1 MYSLRSPVNEPAN
14 LYKQDFFLW
23 LEITARLLKE
33 RRFSDID
40 ITNLIEEIESM
51 GRSEKHGL
59 QSNLVVVLLHLLKY
73 KYQPEKRSKSWLS
86 SILEHRRRLR
96 VCFEDSPSLKP
107 YFTEVFER
115 CYQDARHQAAVET
128 GLPLDRFPEE
138 SPFTPQETLISE
150 FLPD

>member
-1 MYSLRSPVNEPAN
+1 MHSLRSPVNEPAN
-14 LYKQDFFLW
+14 LYEQDFFLW
-23 LEITARLLKE
+23 LEVTARLLEE

-40 ITNLIEEIESM
+40 IINLIEEIESM
-51 GRSEKHGL
+51 GRSEKHAL
-59 QSNLVVVLLHLLKY
+59 QSNLVIVLVHLLKY
-73 KYQPEKRSKSWLS
+73 KYQPERRSKSWLA

-115 CYQDARHQAAVET
+115 CYQDARRQAVVET
-128 GLPLDRFPEE
+128 GLPFDRFPDKP
-138 SPFTPQETLISE
+138 PFTPEEALDSE